1 MISFK
6 EFCNSNNI
14 KMDSLSNFN
23 IINYMKKLK
32 VKCFRNYFMHDELP
46 KHIRSNECGVVN
58 LQNSDQQGSH
68 HVCYYKK
75 RNEKYYFDSY
85 GLNPSDDM
93 IKYLKPTKN
102 SSPIICST
110 FIIQD
115 FNTVIC
121 GQLAIYLLFMLD
133 QGHKFHDILLSL
145 MDEIH
150 GIKAGGDLNEDINL
164 VHDVSLIT

>member
-1 MISFK
+1 MISFHT
-6 EFCNSNNI
+6 FCTSNNI
-14 KMDSLSNFN
+14 KMDSLSNFD

-32 VKCFRNYFMHDELP
+32 IKCFRNYFMNDELP

-58 LQNSDQQGSH
+58 LQNSDERGSH

-75 RNEKYYFDSY
+75 GNEKYYFDSY
-85 GLNPSDDM
+85 GLSPSDDM

-102 SSPIICST
+102 SSPILCST
-110 FIIQD
+110 FIIQE

-121 GQLAIYLLFMLD
+121 GQLAIYLLYMLD
-133 QGHKFHDILLSL
+133 QGYKFLDILLSL

-150 GIKAGGDLNEDINL
+150 GIKSVGDLNSDLNL
-164 VHDVSLIT
+164 IHDASLI